1 MRRENRNRK
10 VTVRFSSKEFDE
22 LYAHYN
28 QSDCKEMS
36 EYVRSMLLKRKA
48 TMRYR
53 NQSLDDLIEEL
64 KLLRRELNAVG
75 NNFNQTV
82 KKLNASHQTME
93 IIQYAS
99 LAFIRQKALL
109 KNVEM
114 IKEKICSIS
123 DIWLRKL

>member
-1 MRRENRNRK
+1 
-10 VTVRFSSKEFDE
+10 
-22 LYAHYN
+22 
-28 QSDCKEMS
+28 MS

-53 NQSLDDLIEEL
+53 NQSLDDLIEEF